1 MRPLVLTTLT
11 ISLLFLVDPV
21 RAQKPNDSAAVAE
34 AHATFQLISQFPD
47 SALRRAEKELASAQQ
62 SGDQMLAAEAYL
74 NRGWAWLHKGDYTK
88 TFPDL
93 KRSAQLF
100 HQMKNPANEMKVYVK
115 MGLAY
120 SQHSEFDKS
129 VQYLIQADSL
139 AQALNNDTAKAEVHR
154 QMGILY
160 REQGQYALAIPHLRQ
175 SMAMYRHLQD
185 TIHFFGAASS
195 LGAVFMA
202 MHKPDSSLAI
212 LQDCTPLIGALHE
225 YEKAMLL
232 EHYGDAWFELTRYDK
247 AMESYGGAYRLFLA
261 NHQEADM
268 AYEAMN
274 VGKTLTRMHNYAD
287 AETYLLLGYRISDS
301 LKMANYTHD
310 VAEQLSNLF
319 KAKGDWHKAYH
330 WLAIKDSL
338 QDSLDLMAVNE
349 KTVQLQAQYE
359 ADKKEKEI
367 SLLKEEK
374 DLNIAIV
381 ERQRVFQRGAIVVV
395 VLLVLIGILL
405 IGRYRAAEK
414 ARQLIELEK
423 MRNHIAR
430 DLHDDMGSA
439 LSSIHIISRVAF
451 TGAEP
456 TPKMTDRLKKIHE
469 HSGQI
474 LENMSD
480 IVWTINPANDT
491 LEKVIF
497 KMREFAADILDPLN
511 IEYLF
516 QQEGDFHGTKLALQ
530 TRRDLYLIFKEA
542 VNNAAKYSGCSKVVI
557 TVIAADRQVEVKIS
571 DDGAGFNKEEIKFG
585 NGLKNME
592 ERAGRIGGNL
602 SITSAPGKGTIV
614 ALRVRSHD

>member
-1 MRPLVLTTLT
+1 MRPQVLIALM
-11 ISLLFLVDPV
+11 ISLLFLVDPG
-21 RAQKPNDSAAVAE
+21 RAQKPNDSAALAE
-34 AHATFQLISQFPD
+34 AHATFRLISQYPD
-47 SALRRAEKELASAQQ
+47 SALNLSEQQLASAQK

-74 NRGWAWLHKGDYTK
+74 NRGWAWLHKGDYSK

-93 KRSAQLF
+93 KKSAQLF
-100 HQMKNPANEMKVYVK
+100 HLLHNANKEMHVYID

-120 SQHSEFDKS
+120 SQHSEFS
-129 VQYLIQADSL
+129 NSAQYLILADSL
-139 AQALNNDTAKAEVHR
+139 AQALNDEPTKAEVHR

-160 REQGQYALAIPHLRQ
+160 REQGQYAMAIPHFRQ
-175 SMAMYRHLQD
+175 SMDMYRQLHD

-195 LGAVFMA
+195 LSAVYMG
-202 MHKPDSSLAI
+202 MEKPDSSLAL
-212 LQDCTPLIGALHE
+212 LQGCLPLVGALHG
-225 YEKAMLL
+225 YEKAMLM
-232 EHYGDAWFELTRYDK
+232 EHYGDAYFALSRYDK
-247 AMESYGGAYRLFLA
+247 AMESYGGAYQLFRT
-261 NHQEADM
+261 NHNDADM

-274 VGKTLTRMHNYAD
+274 VGKTLTRMRNYPD
-287 AETYLLLGYRISDS
+287 AETWLLLSYRVNDS
-301 LKMANYTHD
+301 LKMTNYTHD
-310 VAEQLSNLF
+310 VAEHLSNLF
-319 KAKGDWHKAYH
+319 KAKGDWHKAYQ

-338 QDSLDLMAVNE
+338 QDSLDLRSLNE
-349 KTVQLQAQYE
+349 KTAQLQAQYE
-359 ADKKEKEI
+359 AEKREKEI
-367 SLLKEEK
+367 SLLKKEK
-374 DLNIAIV
+374 DLNLAIV
-381 ERQRVFQRGAIVVV
+381 ERQRVFQRGTIVVV
-395 VLLVLIGILL
+395 VLLVLIGVLL
-405 IGRYRAAEK
+405 IGRYRAAAR

-439 LSSIHIISRVAF
+439 LSSIHIISRVALAN
-451 TGAEP
+451 TAE

-511 IEYLF
+511 IEYVF
-516 QQEGDFHGTKLALQ
+516 QQEGDFLGTKLALQ

-557 TVIAADRQVEVKIS
+557 IVAVNDRQVEVKIS
-571 DDGAGFNKEEIKFG
+571 DDGIGFDKEAVKFG

-592 ERAGRIGGNL
+592 ERASQIHGSL
-602 SITSAPGKGTIV
+602 SITTAPRKGTTI